1 MKLNEAQQIKM
12 RLTLNGSLGMPLLL
26 LLVSV
31 GLWLSGSN
39 TWVFLKLHTLM
50 LQLGGPIWANLTM
63 LGDAAVTPLFLVVF
77 IRRRPDLLW
86 AAVIGSLL
94 AYGFSHGLKPLINEA
109 RPPAVLDIVVVG
121 PRLLHGSFPSG
132 HATTIFMLAGL
143 LILGLPVR
151 NRLVQLGI
159 VLAAA
164 TVGLSRIGVGVHWPV
179 DILIGGADG
188 WLSAACGIL
197 LAGYWPWGSH
207 GKKRLVPL
215 ALLFLLSIYN
225 LLGSASGYADAEWL
239 TKGISGLALAWG
251 GLEIYL
257 WRQEHQSRTADSQ

>member
-1 MKLNEAQQIKM
+1 MLP
-12 RLTLNGSLGMPLLL
+12 TLKGSLGMPLLL
-26 LLVSV
+26 LLVAA

-39 TWVFLKLHTLM
+39 TSVFLKLHTLM

-151 NRLVQLGI
+151 SRLFQLGI
-159 VLAAA
+159 VLAAT

-188 WLSAACGIL
+188 WIEAVDKNPAIL
-197 LAGYWPWGSH
+197 A
-207 GKKRLVPL
+207 RV
-215 ALLFLLSIYN
+215 
-225 LLGSASGYADAEWL
+225 
-239 TKGISGLALAWG
+239 
-251 GLEIYL
+251 
-257 WRQEHQSRTADSQ
+257 RTACMATRKDLPADPVAALDESDPMSNQVMLAMNGQLEEEQ